1 MRKNPI
7 SLLLNL
13 SRQGPKS
20 FSPLIYRNYAS
31 PSSSS
36 SSSAPLDSPAL
47 SRLWTR
53 AHGLL
58 LKVNKTTPKRFQK
71 TESFVDKATQLLLRQ
86 RKLKEKCELEEAF
99 ESAKTKEEML
109 NAFKKMESAF
119 DERELAPAC
128 LRIGLKLKEDGED
141 PKQIISF
148 ANRALRG
155 FDKDDEP
162 AFLLIAWT
170 LHLLGSA
177 KYDLGGELAFADG
190 LQYIDRADRILGR
203 LEKEGCSDED
213 FRPLLYAVQ
222 FESANL
228 KVGLGWWQ
236 EVIAH
241 LRKCLDIKEVISEKD
256 GLGLGKANRYL
267 AECYVAQLYFKEA
280 LPHCMKA
287 LEIHEKQLGQN
298 SVEVASDRRLL
309 GVIYTGLEEHEK
321 ALEQNELLRKVL
333 KNLGLI
339 SDLLLAEI
347 DAADMQIAVGKYETA
362 INTLEGVVQL
372 PDSKTRVLCNQG
384 MFEDSKRFLEID
396 EDSKTRAFISMG
408 KAFCN
413 QGKFADSKRCL
424 EIALGILEKK
434 RYEKHTFIVDE
445 PEQDAYSEIAMQYKT
460 MNELETATS
469 LLKKSKCYYEREGAW
484 DRLWGGNLARH
495 GWFRFLI
502 GDAKNAVYFFDQ
514 SLSYFYRRF
523 GQNHYV
529 VGYIYNYLGV
539 GYWERDGPE
548 AAVMKFVE
556 AKDIL
561 NAYLGPYHPDS
572 IEASQNLSK
581 AYGAI
586 GRYALAIEFQLRVI
600 DAWEIHCPELREARQ
615 LLVELKKKADGA
627 SLGELKKEADGAK
640 LPVKA

>member
-20 FSPLIYRNYAS
+20 FTPLIYRNYA
-31 PSSSS
+31 SSSS

-47 SRLWTR
+47 SKLWTH
-53 AHGLL
+53 AHGFL
-58 LKVNKTTPKRFQK
+58 LKVNKATPKRFQN
-71 TESFVDKATQLLLRQ
+71 TESFVEKGTQLLLKQ

-141 PKQIISF
+141 PKQVISF
-148 ANRALRG
+148 AKRALRG

-162 AFLLIAWT
+162 AFLLIVLT

-177 KYDLGGELAFADG
+177 KYDLGEYSFADG

-222 FESANL
+222 FELAKL

-236 EVIAH
+236 EAIDH
-241 LRKCLDIKEVISEKD
+241 LRKCLEIKEVISEKD
-256 GLGLGKANRYL
+256 GDLGLGKANRYL

-287 LEIHEKQLGQN
+287 LEIHQKQLGQN

-333 KNLGLI
+333 KNLVLI
-339 SDLLLAEI
+339 PDLLLAEI
-347 DAADMQIAVGKYETA
+347 DAADMQIAAGKYETA

-372 PDSKTRVLCNQG
+372 PDSKSRVLCNQE
-384 MFEDSKRFLEID
+384 MFEDSKRILEID
-396 EDSKTRAFISMG
+396 EDSNTRAFISMG
-408 KAFCN
+408 KALCN
-413 QGKFADSKRCL
+413 QGKFEDSKRCL

-434 RYEKHTFIVDE
+434 RFEKNTNRVAE
-445 PEQDAYSEIAMQYKT
+445 PEQDAHSEIAMQYKT
-460 MNELETATS
+460 MNELEAATS

-484 DRLWGGNLARH
+484 GRIWDPNCARG
-495 GWFRFLI
+495 GWFSFLI
-502 GDAKNAVYFFDQ
+502 GDVEIAVYFFDK
-514 SLSYFYRRF
+514 SLSYFHRRS
-523 GQNHYV
+523 GQNHYM

-539 GYWERDGPE
+539 GYWDRDGYPN

-561 NAYLGPYHPDS
+561 NACLGPHHPDS

-581 AYGAI
+581 ACGAI
-586 GRYALAIEFQLRVI
+586 RRYECFSWSLGRFPAWYLINLLAIRIAL
-600 DAWEIHCPELREARQ
+600 
-615 LLVELKKKADGA
+615 
-627 SLGELKKEADGAK
+627 
-640 LPVKA
+640 